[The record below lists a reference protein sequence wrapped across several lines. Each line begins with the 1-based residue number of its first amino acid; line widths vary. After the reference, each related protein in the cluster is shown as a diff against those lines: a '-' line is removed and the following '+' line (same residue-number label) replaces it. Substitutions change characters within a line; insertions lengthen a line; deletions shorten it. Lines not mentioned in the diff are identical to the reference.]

1 MKTKKIPA
9 IVMLLAGSITCVV
22 TYINGYNLKDML
34 VALVWALILFFFL
47 GVIVELLFEKFE
59 IAKEEEPESDDG
71 EVVDKTSEN
80 SEDNPDENGDS
91 TVSPMESEGV
101 DNQ

>member
-9 IVMLLAGSITCVV
+9 IVMLLGGSVACIIT
-22 TYINGYNLKDML
+22 YLNGYNLKDML

-59 IAKEEEPESDDG
+59 IESKEKSESDDG
-71 EVVDKTSEN
+71 EVVEKPSEN
-80 SEDNPDENGDS
+80 HDEEDGMVTEAEGGQNPGDIY
-91 TVSPMESEGV
+91 
-101 DNQ
+101 NQ